1 MSDLERL
8 EIRFHEEY
16 RESHDIA
23 RQYVA
28 ALEAE
33 VERLRAALRS
43 LHDGACDAWN
53 RMAGYGA
60 VDPELV
66 LPLLAGPL
74 DKAKRALE
82 VPE

>member
-1 MSDLERL
+1 MSIKRYD
-8 EIRFHEEY
+8 IRGWDFWFD
-16 RESHDIA
+16 ESPDGDHVLYEDH
-23 RQYVA
+23 V
-28 ALEAE
+28 AE

-43 LHDGACDAWN
+43 LYDGACDAWN